1 MQFADVS
8 SRIQVGLR
16 CRPPFEHELEWTYS
30 PSLQF
35 GAKVVHVAPGRHY
48 SQRSFFFDHV
58 WPPTTSQ
65 EALYREAVFPLVQH
79 VLRGFHGTVLAYG
92 QTGTGKS
99 YTMGFLDPS
108 LPPAQ
113 VGIIPRVFEQLFAS
127 IAREGP
133 HVRTRITMSFLEIH
147 MENVY
152 DLLVPG
158 SGVQDLPVRPTQDG
172 AAFFVDGLQEYDVD
186 SLEQA
191 QGLVNVAMLNRKLAS
206 TARNWTSSRSHTLLT
221 ISLTRFDG
229 LRSLHSRFSLVDL
242 AGSERATSAQL
253 PSDTSFAARERRKM
267 RLNEAKFINSSLS
280 ALGNVVTAL
289 ANDKPSVVQFRDSK
303 LTKLLKGLLGGH
315 HATLIIA
322 TVVSAAQNIAET
334 MSTLKFA
341 ARCKK
346 VPPVELE
353 DITGRKTTSRK
364 RDAATQTTMTMMEVD
379 KSVREMYEKK
389 EKQLH
394 MLYREQ
400 IYQLRLALEK
410 TQQPLEDHQS
420 SNKDDKDV
428 YDDDDAC
435 SVSTEGDGDEFRQ
448 CRFDTQMD
456 KLTDAQRELFRSGGS
471 LNDYEIV
478 KPIGKGKFSVVYRAK
493 RRRDDVLVALKKV
506 NIFNLMDAKAREKT
520 LKEVRLVQSVHH
532 PNIIQYIDAFIGHD
546 DELCIA
552 FEWAEA
558 GDLKRQIRKANE
570 KNTRFEEPVIWKYFA
585 QICAAIQHMHL
596 HRIMHRDIKP
606 ANIFLTLAGVV
617 KVGDLGLGRYLS
629 ENTMEAHSKVGTPLY
644 MSPEVLRGD
653 GYDWKCD
660 VWSLGCILYELAM
673 LRSPF
678 KSEGLNLYGL
688 FQKVSKGEYEPVS
701 SVYSQELRSLVA
713 QMLSLNA
720 NDRPTMEHLCE
731 VANAQVNRPSSSSPS
746 LGAIDKDSNNNT
758 SSSSSLPETN
768 NNNETAEAQ
777 PPPPSTND
785 ATNAIVLM
793 DLVYDKLLLLDY
805 KMQPPLH
812 RLYFAS
818 ESRHRADQVCR
829 SAGRDDANDSCV
841 QFGHFLSIAEWLL
854 QRLHVAADVRRG
866 HEPPLQKAATVLVCC
881 GHAGVDVGSISPP
894 RLTSGFGSGVCA
906 LLGAMCDKVLA
917 SQKLP
922 RYIMAPVEPDEV
934 SQDDTG
940 DSEWKEDD
948 DLARECVGDAQNDLN
963 AMARDDGD
971 YDPPWRQDASVI
983 ESPEIDPNAWKAEID
998 KNMPKIR
1005 QTITDTRT
1013 PTHWSLHLEV
1023 FRLHGGMLATWEA
1036 DRMKRLQAIVAE
1048 HAETIRT
1055 KERAMNAQC
1064 QTWREQY
1071 QRRKDRHVE
1080 LANHIAALE
1089 VLRADMVETLESI
1102 SAALATTQAQLK
1114 ARSDGLTDT
1123 TMLTQ
1128 IKHGLTAIRAEIAAM
1143 DTALAIQRH
1152 RHFHTSSAA

>member
-1 MQFADVS
+1 
-8 SRIQVGLR
+8 
-16 CRPPFEHELEWTYS
+16 
-30 PSLQF
+30 
-35 GAKVVHVAPGRHY
+35 
-48 SQRSFFFDHV
+48 
-58 WPPTTSQ
+58 
-65 EALYREAVFPLVQH
+65 
-79 VLRGFHGTVLAYG
+79 
-92 QTGTGKS
+92 
-99 YTMGFLDPS
+99 
-108 LPPAQ
+108 
-113 VGIIPRVFEQLFAS
+113 
-127 IAREGP
+127 
-133 HVRTRITMSFLEIH
+133 
-147 MENVY
+147 
-152 DLLVPG
+152 
-158 SGVQDLPVRPTQDG
+158 
-172 AAFFVDGLQEYDVD
+172 
-186 SLEQA
+186 
-191 QGLVNVAMLNRKLAS
+191 
-206 TARNWTSSRSHTLLT
+206 
-221 ISLTRFDG
+221 
-229 LRSLHSRFSLVDL
+229 
-242 AGSERATSAQL
+242 
-253 PSDTSFAARERRKM
+253 
-267 RLNEAKFINSSLS
+267 
-280 ALGNVVTAL
+280 
-289 ANDKPSVVQFRDSK
+289 
-303 LTKLLKGLLGGH
+303 
-315 HATLIIA
+315 
-322 TVVSAAQNIAET
+322 
-334 MSTLKFA
+334 
-341 ARCKK
+341 
-346 VPPVELE
+346 
-353 DITGRKTTSRK
+353 
-364 RDAATQTTMTMMEVD
+364 
-379 KSVREMYEKK
+379 
-389 EKQLH
+389 
-394 MLYREQ
+394 
-400 IYQLRLALEK
+400 
-410 TQQPLEDHQS
+410 
-420 SNKDDKDV
+420 
-428 YDDDDAC
+428 
-435 SVSTEGDGDEFRQ
+435 
-448 CRFDTQMD
+448 MD

-471 LNDYEIV
+471 LDDYEIV

-570 KNTRFEEPVIWKYFA
+570 KNTRFDEPVIWKYFA

-688 FQKVSKGEYEPVS
+688 FQKVEMQLGMILTWT
-701 SVYSQELRSLVA
+701 QELRSLVA
-713 QMLSLNA
+713 QMISLNA
-720 NDRPTMEHLCE
+720 NDRPTMGRLCE
-731 VANAQVNRPSSSSPS
+731 VANAQVNRPSSSSSSPS
-746 LGAIDKDSNNNT
+746 LRAINKDSNNNT

-785 ATNAIVLM
+785 AANAIVLM
-793 DLVYDKLLLLDY
+793 DLVYDKLVLLDY

-812 RLYFAS
+812 RMYFAS
-818 ESRHRADQVCR
+818 ESRNRAD
-829 SAGRDDANDSCV
+829 

-894 RLTSGFGSGVCA
+894 ALTSGFGSGVCA
-906 LLGAMCDKVLA
+906 LVGAMCDKVLA

-922 RYIMAPVEPDEV
+922 RYIMAPAEPDEV

-948 DLARECVGDAQNDLN
+948 DLAGE
-963 AMARDDGD
+963 DDGD

-983 ESPEIDPNAWKAEID
+983 LLEPPQIDPDAWRAEIE

-1013 PTHWSLHLEV
+1013 LTHWSLHLEA
-1023 FRLHGGMLATWEA
+1023 FRLHGGTLATWEA

-1048 HAETIRT
+1048 HAETIRA

-1089 VLRADMVETLESI
+1089 VLMADMVETLESI
-1102 SAALATTQAQLK
+1102 TAALATTQAQLK

-1123 TMLTQ
+1123 TMLAQ
-1128 IKHGLTAIRAEIAAM
+1128 IKHGLTTIRAEIAAM
-1143 DTALAIQRH
+1143 DTALAIQHH